1 MRLTFFGSGPNPGR
15 ALLFAVAALSAA
27 APGCSGC
34 EEPTDE
40 QAIRALVAEAVAAS
54 ERNDVG
60 ALMDCATDDFK
71 VDPGGADRREVKAA
85 LLPAAKAVL
94 PKVATRKAPAKARGP
109 VAAKRKAGAAR
120 AH

>member
-1 MRLTFFGSGPNPGR
+1 MRQPSRTVMP
-15 ALLFAVAALSAA
+15 LFA
-27 APGCSGC
+27 
-34 EEPTDE
+34 
-40 QAIRALVAEAVAAS
+40 
-54 ERNDVG
+54 
-60 ALMDCATDDFK
+60 
-71 VDPGGADRREVKAA
+71 AA